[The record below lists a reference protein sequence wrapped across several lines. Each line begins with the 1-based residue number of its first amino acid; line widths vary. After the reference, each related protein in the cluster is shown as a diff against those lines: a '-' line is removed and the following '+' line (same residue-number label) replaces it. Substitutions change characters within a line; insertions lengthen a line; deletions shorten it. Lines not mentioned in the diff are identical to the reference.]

1 MQSCHNELLIL
12 GGGICGLWLLAAAR
26 ASGRSA
32 ILVERDALGGA
43 QTLASQGMIHG
54 GIKYALG
61 GFTTPASETIASM
74 PARWKSCI
82 AGDDPVDLSGV
93 DLLSSDYY
101 LFSDSSLSSKVTA
114 FFGSRALR
122 GRVEPLNRTAWPA
135 FFANDQFKGSLYR
148 LEDIVLNTESLVRRL
163 TDDHRDSIIAG
174 DPSIEWQADG
184 NIARVMI
191 GRSVLTADRYALAA
205 GAGNEALL
213 GGMPGHPVGMQR
225 RPLKQVMLRHPELPS
240 LFAHA
245 VNVSAGAKP
254 SVTIT
259 THRMSDGTPVWY
271 LGGNVAETGVARTDD
286 AQIAFA
292 GKALHRLFPWLDL
305 AGAEWATLDVDRAE
319 PVQPDRSR
327 PDAPHVEMRG
337 NVFVCWP
344 TKLTLTPL
352 LADDVLA
359 ALPEASGRATERPDL
374 PRPPVARSPWEIAF
388 G

>member
-82 AGDDPVDLSGV
+82 AGADPVDLSGV
-93 DLLSSDYY
+93 ELLSSDYY

-122 GRVEPLNRTAWPA
+122 GRVEPLKRAAWPD
-135 FFANDQFKGSLYR
+135 FFSNDRFKGSLYR
-148 LEDIVLNTESLVRRL
+148 LEDIVLNTDSLVRRL
-163 TDDHRDSIIAG
+163 TVSHSDAIVAG
-174 DPSIEWQADG
+174 DPTIEWQADG
-184 NIARVMI
+184 RIARVVI
-191 GRSVLTADRYALAA
+191 GHSVLTADRYALAA

-213 GGMPGHPVGMQR
+213 AGTPGQPVGMQR
-225 RPLKQVMLRHPELPS
+225 RPLKQVMLRHAALPS

-245 VNVSAGAKP
+245 VDVGAGAKP

-259 THRMSDGTPVWY
+259 THRMPDGTPVWY
-271 LGGNVAETGVARTDD
+271 LGGNVAETGVTRTDD

-292 GKALHRLFPWLDL
+292 RKALERLFPWLEL
-305 AGAEWATLDVDRAE
+305 TGAEWATLDVDRAE
-319 PVQPDRSR
+319 PAQPDRSR
-327 PDAPHVEMRG
+327 PDAPHVELQG
-337 NVFVCWP
+337 NFFVCWP

-352 LADDVLA
+352 LADNVLA
-359 ALPEASGRATERPDL
+359 ALPDAAGRATERPDL
-374 PRPPVARSPWEIAF
+374 PKPPVARSPWEMAF